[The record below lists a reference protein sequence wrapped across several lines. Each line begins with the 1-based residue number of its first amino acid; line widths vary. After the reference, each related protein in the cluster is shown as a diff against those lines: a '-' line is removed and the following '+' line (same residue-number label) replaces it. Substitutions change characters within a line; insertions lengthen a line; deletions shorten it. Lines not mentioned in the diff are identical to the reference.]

1 MLKCELHGLVR
12 AAQSRNYLAF
22 FLLYSNS
29 PNFSELIQ
37 DFLFKKNA
45 SLAILVG
52 SNDVL
57 KHVISGV

>member
-37 DFLFKKNA
+37 DFLFKKKCLFGNF
-45 SLAILVG
+45 
-52 SNDVL
+52 
-57 KHVISGV
+57 SGIE

>member
-1 MLKCELHGLVR
+1 MVWFVLHSLEIIWH
-12 AAQSRNYLAF
+12 F